1 MQDTLPQPPP
11 PQRCTEKTSS
21 LKRLVNKKKY
31 KFFRRRQV
39 QSLQVDRLSNAQ
51 CLCCTEVMHTVR
63 IYGSTGTW
71 YIQGFTDIAPPHT
84 YGGQWG
90 GGGLQ
95 KHSCQKSRVCNVS
108 LLLPDK
114 ATETHTETNIK
125 CILPQRDHFFPCNFK
140 QWAFSLSASKNNDL
154 HDRSKSIS
162 TVMPINTLNSYV
174 IIIKK
179 KRR

>member
-1 MQDTLPQPPP
+1 M
-11 PQRCTEKTSS
+11 S
-21 LKRLVNKKKY
+21 LLHG
-31 KFFRRRQV
+31 
-39 QSLQVDRLSNAQ
+39 SNAH
-51 CLCCTEVMHTVR
+51 CKNLLF
-63 IYGSTGTW
+63 YGNVVYTRLYWHCSSTH
-71 YIQGFTDIAPPHT
+71 I
-84 YGGQWG
+84 WG
-90 GGGLQ
+90 AMRGGLQ

-179 KRR
+179 KDGNKNDDNSNQLILNSRGRESKHVS